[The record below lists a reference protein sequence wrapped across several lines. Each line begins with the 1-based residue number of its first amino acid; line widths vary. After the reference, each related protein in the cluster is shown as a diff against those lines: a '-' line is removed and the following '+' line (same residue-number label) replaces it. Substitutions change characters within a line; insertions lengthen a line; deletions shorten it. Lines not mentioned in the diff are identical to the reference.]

1 MYTTIILTYENL
13 IKMKKKSHAKPGIIS
28 SNYDTFALNLFKIH
42 FEFLIHDF
50 KYGFIKVMHSI

>member
-13 IKMKKKSHAKPGIIS
+13 IKMMINGHAKPGIIS

-42 FEFLIHDF
+42 VEPEL
-50 KYGFIKVMHSI
+50 